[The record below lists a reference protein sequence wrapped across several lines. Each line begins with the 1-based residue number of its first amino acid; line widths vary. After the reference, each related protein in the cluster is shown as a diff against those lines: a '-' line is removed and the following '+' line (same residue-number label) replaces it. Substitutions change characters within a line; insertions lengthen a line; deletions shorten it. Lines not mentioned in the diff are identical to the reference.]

1 VLPAWLSGAPEVGRV
16 RTCCAASGGAV
27 GPVRSTARRPARRWT
42 GGSSRFAMSRP
53 LAACR
58 AGRGG
63 GCGACHQPLI
73 VPGAWPGW
81 QVWECGAGI
90 GAAASVVDVLGEAGI
105 GVAELVGSGSPGVRL
120 SPADSEASPG
130 PHRSPSRTGGPD
142 TPANDQPRQT
152 NTLDVQPLTPQL
164 RGGSGLAGEQRV
176 DPAAV
181 AREHAAPPPQEPERP
196 TVRCRRRPVRQSGIR
211 PPCRDRT

>member
-1 VLPAWLSGAPEVGRV
+1 
-16 RTCCAASGGAV
+16 
-27 GPVRSTARRPARRWT
+27 
-42 GGSSRFAMSRP
+42 MSRP

-196 TVRCRRRPVRQSGIR
+196 TVRCRRRPVRHSGIR
-211 PPCRDRT
+211 PPVAMAHRHVPCAGRSTRKPRPIADPVAAIASLVTERGPGEPAGVRLTSGRR